1 MGVIGAAFGIGFAL
15 GPALGALLVTI
26 HPAYPGY
33 FAAAMSFGAMLQT
46 CFRLRESRVHNPAS
60 SSAWL
65 HPSRFAPIFR
75 HSKLVQLLA
84 IAFISMAAF
93 VMLESM
99 AALFLNSPSTFNF
112 RDWQVGLYYGYLGV
126 IIAIVQGGFIGR
138 LTKRFG
144 EWPLAIIGPIFVA
157 IGMLL
162 MALTGFNAILVILL
176 IGGMINATGR
186 SLQTPTLYALIS
198 QNTDANEQGLIFG
211 LNQGLSS
218 IARVIGPVIAA
229 AAFHVHVS
237 GPFIVGASIVLLAA
251 LWTWSLR
258 PKVDDAGSF
267 DLPAEA
273 SAAESV

>member
-1 MGVIGAAFGIGFAL
+1 M

-26 HPAYPGY
+26 NPAYPGY
-33 FAAAMSFGAMLQT
+33 FAAVMSFGAMLQT

-99 AALFLNSPSTFNF
+99 VALFLNSPKTFNF
-112 RDWQVGLYYGYLGV
+112 RDWQVGLYYGYLG
-126 IIAIVQGGFIGR
+126 IIITIVQGGFIGR

-144 EWPLAIIGPIFVA
+144 EWPLAIIGPLFVA
-157 IGMLL
+157 VGLSLI
-162 MALTGFNAILVILL
+162 AVTGFKAILAVVLLGGAINAI
-176 IGGMINATGR
+176 GR

-198 QNTDANEQGLIFG
+198 QNTDANDQGLIFG

-229 AAFHVHVS
+229 AAFAVHVS
-237 GPFIVGASIVLLAA
+237 GPFVVGAAIILLAA

-258 PKVDDAGSF
+258 PKGGDAGSF
-267 DLPAEA
+267 TLPAEA